1 MTEETAQAAS
11 EEAAPTNGV
20 VEYLQ
25 QNSDEIVE
33 NLGQYSYLVG
43 DSLLFIALG
52 MLVVFIMHKLAV
64 RFLFSRV
71 GNKRFLR
78 VTIVTL
84 YLMVL
89 VLTGIMVLKKVGFDV
104 SMGGPLAMLTVLF
117 LAVIAYFLVPFLPKL
132 PFMPGHTIEAQG
144 IFGSVDSISS
154 FNTAIRKFD
163 GTMAFVPNAMLL
175 ASRIL
180 NYSYTPHRRVEMIVN
195 VALDCDMPAVRERLM
210 ALLADHGSVLEDPE
224 PAVHVSNATS
234 SGAEM
239 TLYAWVENADF
250 LGVRTDLWL
259 ELLQMSKS
267 EEGIDLAL
275 PRQEV
280 QLKEAA

>member
-11 EEAAPTNGV
+11 EEAEPANGV

-64 RFLFSRV
+64 RFLYSRV

-132 PFMPGHTIEAQG
+132 PFLPGHTIEAHG

-163 GTMAFVPNAMLL
+163 GTMAFVPNAMIM
-175 ASRIL
+175 ASKIL
-180 NYSYTPHRRVEMIVN
+180 NYSYTPNRRIEMIVN
-195 VALDCDMPAVRERLM
+195 VALDCDMAVVRERLL
-210 ALLADHGSVLEDPE
+210 ALLVGHDSVLDDPE
-224 PAVHVSNATS
+224 PAVHVSNATA

-250 LGVRTDLWL
+250 LSVRTDLWL
-259 ELLQMSKS
+259 ALVQMCKD
-267 EEGIDLAL
+267 EDGIDLAL

-280 QLKEAA
+280 RLKESR